1 MIRVESIGFKFIVL
15 MITKEVVMLPKIE
28 NARVPE
34 HEVDAIFTDRW
45 SPRSFLPEPL
55 ALWQIESLIEAAR
68 WSPSCFN
75 EQPWEFVY
83 AVSENDRQRIVETL
97 VEKNQRWAGSA
108 PLLMYLLTKRFF
120 GEGTRPNRH
129 APFDAGSA
137 WMALALQARRL
148 GLYAHAMAGFSMD
161 KAYQLLKIDR
171 EKYEIMCAIAVG
183 RHGRVEN
190 LADEFKSKEAPNSR
204 KSFTNMARLLT

>member
-1 MIRVESIGFKFIVL
+1 MS
-15 MITKEVVMLPKIE
+15 PKIE
-28 NARVPE
+28 NARFTE

-55 ALWQIESLIEAAR
+55 ATWQINALFEAAR

-83 AVSENDRQRIVETL
+83 AVSEKDRQRLVQTL

-108 PLLMYLLTKRFF
+108 PLLVYLLTKRFF
-120 GEGTRPNRH
+120 GDGTRPNRH
-129 APFDAGSA
+129 APFDAGAA

-148 GLYAHAMAGFSMD
+148 GLHAHAMAGFSQD
-161 KAYQLLKIDR
+161 RAYQLLNVDR
-171 EKYEIMCAIAVG
+171 EKYDVMCAIAVG
-183 RHGRVEN
+183 RHGGLEN
-190 LADEFKSKEAPNSR
+190 LADEFKSKETPNTR
-204 KSFTNMARLLT
+204 KPFADVARLLI